1 MTENANPVIASPDAR
16 LERVLDAA
24 ADLLV
29 RWGYQ
34 RVTVEDVARH
44 AGIGKGTVYLHF
56 RTKDALFLT
65 VLLRSHHHVVA
76 RMADRMDAD
85 PAELLPSRMTA
96 SVYLDLAGD
105 PVVRPLY
112 LGDPEVLGR
121 LAHEAGATLG
131 ELGAR
136 RDVAARRMFTLLR
149 EAGALR
155 YDLPVDEL
163 LYVHRAVGTG
173 FFFVDSLPA
182 TDLPAD
188 HRRRAELLRDAVA
201 AAVEVPGAGSRV
213 ASVAAEV
220 AAMFRELATD
230 MDEEWRRRVRR

>member
-1 MTENANPVIASPDAR
+1 MTGSANPVIASTDAR

-76 RMADRMDAD
+76 RMADRMAAE
-85 PAELLPSRMTA
+85 PAEVLPSRMTA
-96 SVYLDLAGD
+96 SVYRDLAD
-105 PVVRPLY
+105 DAVVRPLY

-121 LAHEAGATLG
+121 LAHEAAATLG
-131 ELGAR
+131 ELGGK
-136 RDVAARRMFTLLR
+136 RDVASRRLFGLLR
-149 EAGALR
+149 DAGALR
-155 YDLPVDEL
+155 TDLAVEEQE
-163 LYVHRAVGTG
+163 YVLRAVATG
-173 FFFVDSLPA
+173 FMFVDSLPA
-182 TDLPAD
+182 PELTVDRD
-188 HRRRAELLRDAVA
+188 RRAALIAYSIAAAIEEPGAAARAGAVA
-201 AAVEVPGAGSRV
+201 PQAV
-213 ASVAAEV
+213 
-220 AAMFRELATD
+220 AMFRELAAD